1 MKFCVTFAQNVNTAE
16 QNIEKPEVNH
26 EEHSPFETVF
36 ALFIK
41 LHTFPLL
48 VDGPQDERN
57 RNEYKKQ
64 DKI

>member
-1 MKFCVTFAQNVNTAE
+1 VNTAE

-41 LHTFPLL
+41 FHTFPLL
-48 VDGPQDERN
+48 VDRPQDERN

-64 DKI
+64 DKK